1 MKRKHTAFSKVLF
14 ILPVL
19 FLALAAFFLLF
30 NREPQKDF
38 KSDGILKVCLDP
50 GHGLDDPGATSLD
63 GLRLEKDDCLKLAL
77 AVRDKLSESWPDIV
91 VVMTRDSDT
100 YPTLEERCSIAND
113 SDSDIFVS
121 VHRNSADGASGTE
134 VWIKSSKPQID
145 KELAKKILTGL
156 DSVGISSNRGVRNG
170 TANNPESDYYVNKN
184 TDMPSCLIELGFITN
199 EKDNELFDKNFDSY
213 AQAIAKAIAEELT
226 D

>member
-1 MKRKHTAFSKVLF
+1 MKKKRSAFPKVLF

-30 NREPQKDF
+30 NREEQKDF

-50 GHGLDDPGATSLD
+50 GHGLDDPGAKSSD

-77 AVRDKLSESWPDIV
+77 AVKDKLSESWPEIE

-121 VHRNSADGASGTE
+121 IHRNSADGASGTE
-134 VWIKSSKPQID
+134 VWIKSSKPEID
-145 KELAKKILTGL
+145 KDLAKKILAGL

-184 TDMPSCLIELGFITN
+184 TDMPSCLIELGFITS
-199 EKDNELFDKNFDSY
+199 EKDNELFDKNFDDY
-213 AQAIAKAIAEELT
+213 AKAIAKAIAKELT
-226 D
+226 A